1 VAILLIGIDDT
12 DNAQSRGTGF
22 LARAL
27 AAACAQQGLRPRG
40 VTRHQFLVDPRIP
53 YTSHNSG
60 ACVAVEGDGG
70 AEAAAFAFDFVAARA
85 AAGADPA
92 VCVAEAGAVPADVM
106 VFGREATA
114 RVIEVAEALDLARRC
129 GLALRPLG
137 GSGLGVIGALASVG
151 LRAEG
156 NSGRFIDLPGLR
168 ELPDRVSLEAI
179 ERLGIRVEHL
189 PGDRDPARLLAGPG
203 TQHGRMPCW
212 VAPAAGDPSAH
223 AAGAPYETL
232 GWVRPRLV
240 AGGPVLPVQWSGEH
254 DAWVPVDRKTGKS
267 HR

>member
-1 VAILLIGIDDT
+1 MAILLIGIDDT
-12 DNAQSRGTGF
+12 DNTQSRGTGF

-27 AAACAQQGLRPRG
+27 AAQCARAAHQRPRG

-92 VCVAEAGAVPADVM
+92 VCVAEAGAVPAAVM
-106 VFGREATA
+106 AFGREATA
-114 RVIEVAEALDLARRC
+114 RVIEMAEALDLARRC

-156 NSGRFIDLPGLR
+156 NTGRFIDLPGLR
-168 ELPDRVSLEAI
+168 ELPARVSLEAI
-179 ERLGIRVEHL
+179 ERLGIRVEH
-189 PGDRDPARLLAGPG
+189 PAGDRR
-203 TQHGRMPCW
+203 
-212 VAPAAGDPSAH
+212 PAAGDA
-223 AAGAPYETL
+223 YETL